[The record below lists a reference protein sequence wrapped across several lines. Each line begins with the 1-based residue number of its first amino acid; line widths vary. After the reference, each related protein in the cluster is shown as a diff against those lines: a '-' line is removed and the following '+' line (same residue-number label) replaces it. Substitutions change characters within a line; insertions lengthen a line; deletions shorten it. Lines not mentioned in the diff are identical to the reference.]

1 MKRLVFIFCLFFSL
15 TAHGI
20 KFERGGKK
28 YTATNGLIFVKVGC
42 DKLDDGYLYRRAMKE
57 FKLFKKQYKRRTIKK
72 HLKRVV
78 FCSELSLGLYFGA
91 KGSYNVK
98 NKTLFIEV
106 NYRSNATEYLL
117 HHEFSSLLLHSNP
130 NSKSLKKQWTSNNLV
145 GYKPFFAQKY
155 GKNQWKEKHEA
166 LRMRGFLYPYSR
178 TNFENDFNV
187 MAAYFKADYLRKDL
201 KKAANDYSRINNKF
215 FILKKFYE
223 NY

>member
-1 MKRLVFIFCLFFSL
+1 LLTKISFGKFNTFSKNKPDRFSKPVRSRKPFRS
-15 TAHGI
+15 G
-20 KFERGGKK
+20 
-28 YTATNGLIFVKVGC
+28 
-42 DKLDDGYLYRRAMKE
+42 
-57 FKLFKKQYKRRTIKK
+57 
-72 HLKRVV
+72 
-78 FCSELSLGLYFGA
+78 LGL
-91 KGSYNVK
+91 K

-106 NYRSNATEYLL
+106 SYRSNDTEYLL

-145 GYKPFFAQKY
+145 GYNPFFAQKY

-201 KKAANDYSRINNKF
+201 KKAANDYFRINNKF